1 MLIRMHFMQILSVT
15 QCLEPDYSKRLIG
28 ASHNLLMQIS
38 LAHSIPKGNNGFA
51 FTLKNISNR
60 QKYRLNQHL
69 TASALPW
76 SELLYSARPENS
88 QGFSSLRRASNCSI
102 VSAC

>member
-69 TASALPW
+69 TASDTA
-76 SELLYSARPENS
+76 
-88 QGFSSLRRASNCSI
+88 SLICPA
-102 VSAC
+102 